1 MRVAISGTH
10 CSGKS
15 TLIDAF
21 LAAHAEYVHEP
32 EPYEALTDLY
42 GEAFGA
48 EPSADD
54 FFRQLE
60 YQIERLHKYRFGDRV
75 IFERSP
81 ADFVAYLLALEG
93 LGRDTADI
101 AVTKQSITAARNA
114 VAMLDLIVYVRA
126 ADVPAPESE
135 DPHLR
140 RAVDARLE
148 QILLDDVIG
157 LFTNDRPLV
166 LELAGTTVQRLRA
179 LEAAFSKRRE
189 PQCLHSIPILRTTKS
204 R

>member
-1 MRVAISGTH
+1 MRVAVSGTH

-21 LAAHAEYVHEP
+21 LSAHTDYVHEP
-32 EPYEALTDLY
+32 EPYEALNDLY
-42 GEAFGA
+42 GEGFGA

-60 YQIERLHKYRFGDRV
+60 YQIERLHQYRLGDRV

-81 ADFVAYLLALEG
+81 ADFVAYLLALND
-93 LGRDTADI
+93 LGRDTADP
-101 AVTKQSITAARNA
+101 AVTKQSITAAGNA
-114 VAMLDLIVYVRA
+114 VVLLDLIVYVPA

-135 DPHLR
+135 DPKLR

-148 QILLDDVIG
+148 QILLGDVIG
-157 LFTNDRPLV
+157 LFTNHRPSI
-166 LELAGTTVQRLRA
+166 LELAGTTVQRLRG
-179 LEAAFSKRRE
+179 LEAALS
-189 PQCLHSIPILRTTKS
+189 
-204 R
+204 